1 MHSHKI
7 QEEQVV
13 VFMDDGSKVCMITHC
28 IAKRLGLKEER
39 MDQLMEVLGRAPEA
53 ITNSALK
60 SCSTGPSIND
70 MWTKGPNIL
79 NNL

>member
-1 MHSHKI
+1 
-7 QEEQVV
+7 
-13 VFMDDGSKVCMITHC
+13 MDDGSKVCMITHC

-70 MWTKGPNIL
+70 M
-79 NNL
+79 